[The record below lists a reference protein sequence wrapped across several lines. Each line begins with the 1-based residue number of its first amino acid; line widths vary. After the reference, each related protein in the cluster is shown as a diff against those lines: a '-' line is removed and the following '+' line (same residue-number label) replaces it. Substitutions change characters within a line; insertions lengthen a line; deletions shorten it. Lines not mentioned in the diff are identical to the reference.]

1 MPMGKYLMMGFTLVV
16 ILIASIPFMV
26 NHENNTMSAERVAGI
41 LQTSTL
47 GAMRDNP
54 DKVGLDMEDTIAN
67 LTTKILQ
74 EQSKHNRDLEISYV
88 FFDNA
93 NQITKDKNKMVG
105 VQYRVRLLD
114 DGKVQSETEKK
125 LMLRKVAS

>member
-1 MPMGKYLMMGFTLVV
+1 MGKYIMMGFTLVV
-16 ILIASIPFMV
+16 ILIASIPLMV

-88 FFDNA
+88 FFDNN

>member
-1 MPMGKYLMMGFTLVV
+1 MGKYLMMGITLIVLIICIVPFT
-16 ILIASIPFMV
+16 V
-26 NHENNTMSAERVAGI
+26 NHQNNTMSAERVMGV

-54 DKVGLDMEDTIAN
+54 ENVGLDMEDTIAN

-74 EQSKHNRDLEISYV
+74 EQSKHNRDMEISYV
-88 FFDNA
+88 FFDNN
-93 NQITKDKNKMVG
+93 NQITKDKAKMVG

-114 DGKVQSETEKK
+114 DKGKTQSETEKK
-125 LMLRKVAS
+125 LMLRKVES

>member
-1 MPMGKYLMMGFTLVV
+1 MGKYLMMGFTLVV

>member
-1 MPMGKYLMMGFTLVV
+1 MGKYLMMGITLIVLIICIVPFT
-16 ILIASIPFMV
+16 V
-26 NHENNTMSAERVAGI
+26 NHQNNTMSAERVMGV

-54 DKVGLDMEDTIAN
+54 DNVGLDMEDTIAN

-74 EQSKHNRDLEISYV
+74 EQSKHNRDMEISYV
-88 FFDNA
+88 FFDNN
-93 NQITKDKNKMVG
+93 NQITKDKTKMVG

-114 DGKVQSETEKK
+114 DEGKTQSETEKK
-125 LMLRKVAS
+125 LMLRKVES